1 MLYRNIRTGAE
12 FDSPCPISGED
23 WIPVPPENNTVS
35 AGRGKGFDF
44 DLLVVDEEYA
54 GKAKQEEINLS
65 EMTVAQLK
73 EYALENEIDIGKA
86 TKKADIIKAI
96 SG

>member
-12 FDSPCPISGED
+12 FDSLCPISGED
-23 WIPVPPENNTVS
+23 WVPVRE
-35 AGRGKGFDF
+35 A
-44 DLLVVDEEYA
+44 EEP
-54 GKAKQEEINLS
+54 KEVNLS